1 MFQLDST
8 LDKEITEFWDLVCKE
23 DVAGVA
29 SPYLNNI
36 EYHNVAAINAE
47 HAEKGGA
54 DKFAKS
60 NGFTD
65 ANDMMRSVLWQAQE
79 DYEEKTLEFARKW

>member
-1 MFQLDST
+1 MLQLNAK
-8 LDKEITEFWDLVCKE
+8 LDKEITEFWDMVVAT
-23 DVAGVA
+23 DVDGVA

-36 EYHNVAAINAE
+36 EYHNVAAMNAE
-47 HAEKGGA
+47 YAEEGGA

-65 ANDMMRSVLWQAQE
+65 ANDMMQSVLWQAQE
-79 DYEEKTLEFARKW
+79 DFQEKTLEFARRS